1 MIEISCIR
9 EGSISFGNPSS
20 KQDKIKQY
28 KDKNLYPLIG
38 SALGVTAGFLATK
51 KIDMRKNH
59 RILDALIHLL
69 AMAGGA
75 NIGGVLLGSIGKTKA
90 QKKKKW
96 HEAGFQMMNTT
107 IPMLMVAGT
116 NALCD
121 KFRPNSNWL
130 RIITS
135 GLAMSSGAYIAT
147 KITNTTKNENEKNR
161 KYTIKD
167 SLANIDDIV
176 ATIAIGFPKLHY
188 LRLETR
194 LMPFIYAYNGMRSGR
209 KE

>member
-1 MIEISCIR
+1 MITLNNYPNINYTFTSSHRSNKKKNNIR
-9 EGSISFGNPSS
+9 
-20 KQDKIKQY
+20 
-28 KDKNLYPLIG
+28 PLIG
-38 SALGVTAGFLATK
+38 SSIGVAAGYFATK
-51 KIDMRKNH
+51 NVNIKTNH

-75 NIGGVLLGSIGKTKA
+75 NLGGVIFGSIGADKK
-90 QKKKKW
+90 QIKKKW

-107 IPMLMVAGT
+107 IPMLLVGAT

-121 KFRPNSNWL
+121 KFNPKNNKL
-130 RIITS
+130 RIISSFAAMTS
-135 GLAMSSGAYIAT
+135 GAVIAT
-147 KITNTTKNENEKNR
+147 KITNASKKDNEKNR

-176 ATIAIGFPKLHY
+176 ATIAIGFPKLNY
-188 LRLETR
+188 LHLETT